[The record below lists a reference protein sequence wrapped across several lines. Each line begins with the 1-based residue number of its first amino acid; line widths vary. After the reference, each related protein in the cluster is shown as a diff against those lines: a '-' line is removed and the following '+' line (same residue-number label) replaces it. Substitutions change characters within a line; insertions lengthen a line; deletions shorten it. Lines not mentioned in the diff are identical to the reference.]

1 MGMSSRRL
9 WIVTAVCVA
18 LAGCNTANTH
28 IADESAVLGEA
39 VKYDA
44 AVQTI
49 NPAPVYSAEGAQPG
63 DNGEKGATAV
73 EHYRKGQVKDVQV
86 MSTATSSG
94 GGGGP
99 Q

>member
-1 MGMSSRRL
+1 MPSRRL
-9 WIVTAVCVA
+9 WMAAAACA
-18 LAGCNTANTH
+18 SLAACNTANTH
-28 IADESAVLGEA
+28 IGDESAVLGEA

-94 GGGGP
+94 GGAGP

>member
-1 MGMSSRRL
+1 M
-9 WIVTAVCVA
+9 TAAACVA

-28 IADESAVLGEA
+28 IGDESSVLGEA
-39 VKYDA
+39 VRYDA

-63 DNGEKGATAV
+63 DNGDRGATAV
-73 EHYRKGQVKDVQV
+73 KHYREGQVKDVQV
-86 MSTATSSG
+86 MQTSRSVTG
-94 GGGGP
+94 GSNGGGP

>member
-1 MGMSSRRL
+1 L
-9 WIVTAVCVA
+9 WIIAAAGVA

-28 IADESAVLGEA
+28 IGDESAVLGEA

-44 AVQTI
+44 AVQII
-49 NPAPVYSAEGAQPG
+49 NPTPVYSAEGAQPG
-63 DNGEKGATAV
+63 DNGEKGAAAV

-86 MSTATSSG
+86 METSGSTG
-94 GGGGP
+94 GGSP

>member
-1 MGMSSRRL
+1 MSSRRL
-9 WIVTAVCVA
+9 WIAAAACAAV
-18 LAGCNTANTH
+18 AGCNTADTH

-39 VKYDA
+39 VKYDQA
-44 AVQTI
+44 IQTI

-73 EHYRKGQVKDVQV
+73 LHYRKGAVKDVQV

-94 GGGGP
+94 GGP

>member
-1 MGMSSRRL
+1 M
-9 WIVTAVCVA
+9 AAAACAA

-28 IADESAVLGEA
+28 IGDESAVLGEA

-63 DNGEKGATAV
+63 DNGDKGATAV

-86 MSTATSSG
+86 MSTSSSAG

>member
-1 MGMSSRRL
+1 M
-9 WIVTAVCVA
+9 TAAACAV
-18 LAGCNTANTH
+18 LAGCNTADTH
-28 IADESAVLGEA
+28 IGDESMFVGEA

-44 AVQTI
+44 AVQII
-49 NPAPVYSAEGAQPG
+49 NPTPVYSAEGAQAG

-73 EHYRKGQVKDVQV
+73 ERYRKGTVKDVQV
-86 MSTATSSG
+86 MSTASSSG

>member
-1 MGMSSRRL
+1 MSSRRL
-9 WIVTAVCVA
+9 WIVTAACAA

-28 IADESAVLGEA
+28 IGDESAVLGEA

-63 DNGEKGATAV
+63 DNGEKGAGNV
-73 EHYRKGQVKDVQV
+73 QKYRKGQVKDVQT
-86 MSTATSSG
+86 MGTTSG
-94 GGGGP
+94 GGG
-99 Q
+99 QH

>member
-1 MGMSSRRL
+1 MSSRRWWL
-9 WIVTAVCVA
+9 TAAACAA

-44 AVQTI
+44 AVQII

-73 EHYRKGQVKDVQV
+73 EKYRKGQVKDVQV
-86 MSTATSSG
+86 MSTSSGTG